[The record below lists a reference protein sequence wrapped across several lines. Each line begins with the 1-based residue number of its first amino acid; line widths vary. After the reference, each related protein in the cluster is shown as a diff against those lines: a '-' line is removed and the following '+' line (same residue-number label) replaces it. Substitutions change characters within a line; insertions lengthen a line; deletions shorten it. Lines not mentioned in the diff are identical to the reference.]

1 MFKECCFY
9 VVLNKM
15 PPLVKN
21 NFQLDANVWGPHF
34 WFFLHTLAISY
45 PHHPNA
51 VTKKK
56 YYDLIQN
63 LPLFIP
69 IETMGNDFNKLLDEY
84 PITAYLDS
92 REALIKW
99 MHFIHNKIN
108 EKLEKPKISINEFY
122 LRYYEEYKPK
132 DIKMKDYYRWREK
145 IIYTLVVMGAT
156 GLIVYLYNK

>member
-1 MFKECCFY
+1 
-9 VVLNKM
+9 M
-15 PPLVKN
+15 PGLVN
-21 NFQLDANVWGPHF
+21 NQLRLDPPVWGPHY
-34 WFFLHTLAISY
+34 WFFLHTVALSY

-56 YYDLIQN
+56 YYEFIQN

-69 IETMGNDFNKLLDEY
+69 VDTIGNNFEKLLDEY
-84 PITAYLDS
+84 PVTAYLDS
-92 REALIKW
+92 RDSFVKW

-108 EKLEKPKISINEFY
+108 EKLEKPKITLNDFY
-122 LRYYEEYKPK
+122 FRYYEEYKPK
-132 DIKMKDYYRWREK
+132 DIKMKDYYKWREK

>member
-1 MFKECCFY
+1 
-9 VVLNKM
+9 M
-15 PPLVKN
+15 PGLVN
-21 NFQLDANVWGPHF
+21 NQLRLDPTVWGPHY
-34 WFFLHTLAISY
+34 WFFLHTLALSY

-56 YYDLIQN
+56 YYELIQN

-69 IETMGNDFNKLLDEY
+69 VETIGTSFEKLLDEY
-84 PITAYLDS
+84 PVAAYLDS
-92 REALIKW
+92 RDSFVKW

-108 EKLEKPKISINEFY
+108 EKLEKPKITLNDFY
-122 LRYYEEYKPK
+122 FRYYEEYKPK